1 MTPSKSAK
9 YSEVLPT
16 VARVQA
22 AADGVGPVPPVA
34 LAVVPRAPVLHVA
47 ENPPRV
53 PVAALVV
60 LPVHT
65 LLAAVIAVVV
75 VLSDQVLLVT
85 VPIKRVKLAIEEVFT
100 FDSVNKVVSC
110 RE

>member
-75 VLSDQVLLVT
+75 VLSDQVLLVI
-85 VPIKRVKLAIEEVFT
+85 VPVKKVDPSVSAEVLLRI
-100 FDSVNKVVSC
+100 VN
-110 RE
+110 